1 MRYRTF
7 GRLGWRVS
15 EIGLGAARLFSTQD
29 RDNALDESAEI
40 VRRALGLGINY
51 LDTARYYRR
60 SEEILGHALQGVTSP
75 YYLATKAG
83 CEPADFDYSC
93 DAVLRSFETSPR
105 VLRRERVDLL
115 QIHEANMATRE
126 QIMRPG
132 GALEALHRLKKE
144 GLVTGVGITGR
155 NPEFLGKLAD
165 TGEFDSVL
173 TYNDQDLTTRLARE
187 ALIPTA
193 LRRGMAVVLGS
204 PLRGGLLG
212 PRCLDVIKHH
222 PEPVAQKARQL
233 LATFGDPSPLHHL
246 AIRYLLSDPD
256 VSVVLSGAASVHDI
270 CDAVKGAEAGP
281 LSEDA
286 LAAIRR
292 IQAG

>member
-1 MRYRTF
+1 M
-7 GRLGWRVS
+7 
-15 EIGLGAARLFSTQD
+15 
-29 RDNALDESAEI
+29 
-40 VRRALGLGINY
+40 
-51 LDTARYYRR
+51 
-60 SEEILGHALQGVTSP
+60 
-75 YYLATKAG
+75 
-83 CEPADFDYSC
+83 
-93 DAVLRSFETSPR
+93 
-105 VLRRERVDLL
+105 
-115 QIHEANMATRE
+115 
-126 QIMRPG
+126 
-132 GALEALHRLKKE
+132 
-144 GLVTGVGITGR
+144 
-155 NPEFLGKLAD
+155 
-165 TGEFDSVL
+165 L

-256 VSVVLSGAASVHDI
+256 VSVVLPGAASVHDI